1 MVKSVVEM
9 LAELEQE
16 QSPAHLPAPQEALR
30 HTAAS
35 NAKSVQSLLR
45 RGGELS
51 QGWRFGILQ
60 SVDDYEAALK
70 RGGVTR
76 GVQFWHE
83 RPSTG
88 SEHLDAA
95 FASLAEHF
103 AHRDQ
108 WTPPEWAATVA
119 ALSEPWFPEVMKME
133 RALARIQTP
142 AEFKRR
148 NIFITDTSLSRA

>member
-1 MVKSVVEM
+1 MVKSVAEM

-16 QSPAHLPAPQEALR
+16 KSPAHPPAPPEPLR
-30 HTAAS
+30 HTAAT
-35 NAKSVQSLLR
+35 NAKSVQSLLS
-45 RGGELS
+45 RGGDLS

-60 SVDDYEAALK
+60 SVDDYEAALT
-70 RGGVTR
+70 RGGVAR
-76 GVQFWHE
+76 GLEFWRE

-88 SEHLDAA
+88 SEHLDAT
-95 FASLAEHF
+95 FASLAEYF

-108 WTPPEWAATVA
+108 WSPPEWAATVA

-133 RALARIQTP
+133 RALALTQTP
-142 AEFKRR
+142 AEFERR